1 MPRLFRCKSL
11 ALFSSLEID
20 RLFRP
25 LSLTGY
31 LGTVVLPGSF
41 RRNQEIQMTPTA
53 VPASTFP
60 KETVKQAVA
69 DGRALIKNGKTKVEA
84 ALAIYGKI
92 KAADRETIVAALK
105 EGTGLTDKGAMTYY
119 YNCKRK
125 TGKEPKS

>member
-1 MPRLFRCKSL
+1 
-11 ALFSSLEID
+11 
-20 RLFRP
+20 
-25 LSLTGY
+25 
-31 LGTVVLPGSF
+31 
-41 RRNQEIQMTPTA
+41 MTPTA

-60 KETVKQAVA
+60 KEIVKQAVA

-105 EGTGLTDKGAMTYY
+105 EGAGLTDKGAMTYF

-125 TGKEPKS
+125 TGKEPKT